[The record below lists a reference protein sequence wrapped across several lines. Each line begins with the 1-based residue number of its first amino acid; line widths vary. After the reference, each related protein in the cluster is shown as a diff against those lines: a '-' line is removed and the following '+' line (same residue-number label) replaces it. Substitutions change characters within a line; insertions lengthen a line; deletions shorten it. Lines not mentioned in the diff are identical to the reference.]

1 MLRRIGIGCGGL
13 LGLLLVVI
21 IIGAVIGGPQEEKGG
36 SPAPAPSPSPSPE
49 PAPAP
54 SPPPAKKAAS
64 EVVIS
69 VGGTPGI
76 PFSGSYGTA
85 QGGQR
90 SVDGIV
96 PTEYEVEVEGGA
108 FSFDTVTAVMQKK
121 GPEGELTVQIL
132 SDGEVLEEQ
141 STTAQFGVVTV
152 THAGSF

>member
-1 MLRRIGIGCGGL
+1 
-13 LGLLLVVI
+13 
-21 IIGAVIGGPQEEKGG
+21 
-36 SPAPAPSPSPSPE
+36 
-49 PAPAP
+49 
-54 SPPPAKKAAS
+54 
-64 EVVIS
+64 VIS

-90 SVDGIV
+90 SVDGVV

-108 FSFDTVTAVMQKK
+108 FSFDSVTAVMQKK

-141 STTAQFGVVTV
+141 STTAEFGVVSV
-152 THAGSF
+152 THAGRF